1 MRISARIPVAAALLL
16 VLTSGLGCRKL
27 KERDR
32 LVKGINEFKAGRYEK
47 AIDFFQE
54 AVAIDPDDSM
64 ARLYLAA
71 AYSNQ
76 VQEGTSPENMKAA
89 QKALDQYNAVLKDNP
104 NDVDAL
110 RQEASIYM
118 KIHSYDL
125 SKTADLKV
133 IAAAPK
139 DADAYYTIGNIDWT
153 ESYKNATTIL
163 GAAGLTDDG
172 EGNVKMSKDVC
183 AKMATANTALVN
195 DAIKYLQKAIDV
207 NPTYSNAIEMLNLAY
222 RRKADLECG
231 NDAARK
237 ADLAKADALVQQAIG
252 ARKENEAAKEKKLG
266 GGVSMQ

>member
-1 MRISARIPVAAALLL
+1 MKISARIPVAAALLL
-16 VLTSGLGCRKL
+16 VLAGTMGCRKL
-27 KERDR
+27 KERDQ
-32 LVKGINEFKAGRYEK
+32 LVKGINAFKAGKYEV
-47 AIDFFQE
+47 AINFFQN

-76 VQEGTSPENMKAA
+76 VEEGTAPENLKVA
-89 QKALDQYNAVLKDNP
+89 QKALDQFDAVLKANP

-110 RQEASIYM
+110 RQEASIRM
-118 KIHSYDL
+118 KIRDYE
-125 SKTADLKV
+125 TAKAMDLKV
-133 IAAAPK
+133 IAAAPN

-153 ESYKNATTIL
+153 LSYKNSMTIL

-183 AKMATANTALVN
+183 AKMVTANTTLVA

-207 NPTYSNAIEMLNLAY
+207 SPTYSNAIEMLNLAY

-252 ARKENEAAKEKKLG
+252 ARKQNEADKEKKLG
-266 GGVSMQ
+266 GGISMQ